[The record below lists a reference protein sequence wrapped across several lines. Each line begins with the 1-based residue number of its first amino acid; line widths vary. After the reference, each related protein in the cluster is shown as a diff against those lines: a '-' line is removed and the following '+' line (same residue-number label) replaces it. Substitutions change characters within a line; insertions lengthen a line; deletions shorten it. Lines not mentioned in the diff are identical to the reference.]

1 MVAQGDRDGMLWLE
15 RVLCRDDA
23 AYRAC
28 AGNYR
33 SGIFDENTGQELA
46 RDRKPKRDGALVDV
60 TSYVKLSQESAHH
73 SASELDVREADH
85 CDCNRALPGSAQ
97 SAVHV
102 PEVDK

>member
-1 MVAQGDRDGMLWLE
+1 LPGPGD
-15 RVLCRDDA
+15 
-23 AYRAC
+23 
-28 AGNYR
+28 
-33 SGIFDENTGQELA
+33 
-46 RDRKPKRDGALVDV
+46 ALVDV

-102 PEVDK
+102 PEVDR